1 MDQINVTHSKRM
13 TFMYA
18 RLLLKVTRP
27 EPKGKTMQELWR
39 RTQNR
44 KLITNNNK
52 FSITYGVLVLVGV
65 QTCVNNTTKQILIQ
79 GFNRHDQVD
88 QKVRKWHEPGKSWP
102 APVPSSCHEELRQRR
117 SSEDRALGR
126 RTSHSWSRRSPR
138 G

>member
-1 MDQINVTHSKRM
+1 MDQVKVTSRKRL

-65 QTCVNNTTKQILIQ
+65 QACVNNTTKQILIQ
-79 GFNRHDQVD
+79 GFN
-88 QKVRKWHEPGKSWP
+88 
-102 APVPSSCHEELRQRR
+102 
-117 SSEDRALGR
+117 
-126 RTSHSWSRRSPR
+126 
-138 G
+138 

>member
-65 QTCVNNTTKQILIQ
+65 QACVYNTTKQILTQ
-79 GFNRHDQVD
+79 GFN
-88 QKVRKWHEPGKSWP
+88 
-102 APVPSSCHEELRQRR
+102 
-117 SSEDRALGR
+117 
-126 RTSHSWSRRSPR
+126 
-138 G
+138 

>member
-44 KLITNNNK
+44 KLITYNNK

-65 QTCVNNTTKQILIQ
+65 KTCVNNTTKQILTQ
-79 GFNRHDQVD
+79 GFN
-88 QKVRKWHEPGKSWP
+88 
-102 APVPSSCHEELRQRR
+102 
-117 SSEDRALGR
+117 
-126 RTSHSWSRRSPR
+126 
-138 G
+138 